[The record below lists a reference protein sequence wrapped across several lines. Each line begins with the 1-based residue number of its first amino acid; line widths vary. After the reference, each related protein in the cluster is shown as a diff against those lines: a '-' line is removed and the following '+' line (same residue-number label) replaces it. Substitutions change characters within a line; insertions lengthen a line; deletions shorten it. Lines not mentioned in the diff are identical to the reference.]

1 MQAGGDSEVNRE
13 EFISVVID
21 VLNGVDTE
29 YCIGQPCISCSNE
42 MVEKILKAA
51 DEYYDGSGG

>member
-1 MQAGGDSEVNRE
+1 MNRE
-13 EFISVVID
+13 EFINVVVD
-21 VLNGVDTE
+21 VLNVVDTE
-29 YCIGQPCISCSNE
+29 SAYSIEKPYVAGSNE